1 MSTYISNAVDGEV
14 KEQGRLFRFKD
25 TLTLVLV
32 AIVWVAAFVTTY
44 LTGLPEEVAVG
55 IGAAGNVAAVIVTRL
70 TPGAITPSMAKRL
83 ESRANKQAV
92 PAPAPI
98 PAPLRNTPAGNY
110 LDDLRSRLA
119 DRS

>member
-1 MSTYISNAVDGEV
+1 MSYISNAVEGEV

-32 AIVWVAAFVTTY
+32 AIVWVAAFVGTY
-44 LTGLPEEVAVG
+44 LTGLPDQVG
-55 IGAAGNVAAVIVTRL
+55 VIIGAIGNLAAVIVTRL

-83 ESRANKQAV
+83 ESQANKQAV

-110 LDDLRSRLA
+110 LDELRSRLA